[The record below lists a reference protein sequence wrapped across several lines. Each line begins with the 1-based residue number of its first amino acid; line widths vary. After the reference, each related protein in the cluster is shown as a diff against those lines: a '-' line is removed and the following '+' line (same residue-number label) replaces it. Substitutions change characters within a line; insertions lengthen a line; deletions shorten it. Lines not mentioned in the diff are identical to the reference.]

1 MMLVNEASS
10 VRVSVSSTATGASFD
25 ALNDIVKKALKLD
38 VPSEAVKVIVMRSCS
53 LRRACRL

>member
-1 MMLVNEASS
+1 MILVNEASS

-38 VPSEAVKVIVMRSCS
+38 VPSEAVKVIVAGE
-53 LRRACRL
+53 L